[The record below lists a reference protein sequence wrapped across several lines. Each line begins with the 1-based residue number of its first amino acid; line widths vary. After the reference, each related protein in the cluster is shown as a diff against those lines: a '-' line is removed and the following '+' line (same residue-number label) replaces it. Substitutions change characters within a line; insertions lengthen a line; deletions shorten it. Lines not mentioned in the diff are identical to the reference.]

1 MPPKRPLVSDDEE
14 DYDDLDE
21 LVSEDEDI
29 KPGDV
34 KQILKGS
41 LVAAAHNTVNMRH
54 LSGESGRPSDRT
66 ARGNNRSSGPENQH
80 GLTYRHVSSRGGRT

>member
-14 DYDDLDE
+14 EYDDLDE

-29 KPGDV
+29 KPGDI

-41 LVAAAHNTVNMRH
+41 LVAPSHKTVNMRH
-54 LSGESGRPSDRT
+54 LNGESRRT
-66 ARGNNRSSGPENQH
+66 GSRYVFAMRSS
-80 GLTYRHVSSRGGRT
+80 